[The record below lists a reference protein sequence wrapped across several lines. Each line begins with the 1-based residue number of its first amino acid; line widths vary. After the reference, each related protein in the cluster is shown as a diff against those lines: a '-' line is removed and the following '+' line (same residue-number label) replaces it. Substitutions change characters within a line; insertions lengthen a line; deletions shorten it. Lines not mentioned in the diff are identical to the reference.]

1 MGMVTAAVECKKK
14 KLLTNV
20 SHNKMRI
27 LSCKNQKS
35 PLRFGLLNFLRYP
48 SSQDKRP
55 TRLSHRL
62 ENEGEKLSLPF
73 CSSVTSP
80 HAIIKKDEAG
90 LFTGAISTALY
101 PHKDLSKRSETAGQ
115 SNAAD
120 LCRRVR

>member
-1 MGMVTAAVECKKK
+1 MNSQLQKPKEPFEI
-14 KLLTNV
+14 
-20 SHNKMRI
+20 RI
-27 LSCKNQKS
+27 IKVLQ
-35 PLRFGLLNFLRYP
+35 YP

-73 CSSVTSP
+73 CSSVTTP

-120 LCRRVR
+120 LFRRVR